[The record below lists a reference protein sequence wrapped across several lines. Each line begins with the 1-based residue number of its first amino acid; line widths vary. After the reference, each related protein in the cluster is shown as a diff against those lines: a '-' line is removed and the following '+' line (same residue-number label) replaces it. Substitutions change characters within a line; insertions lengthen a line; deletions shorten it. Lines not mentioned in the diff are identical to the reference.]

1 MADADAIRGAGVP
14 DRIEP
19 PPEPAPQAP
28 DEGSVMSL
36 VGHLTELRSRLI
48 RTILAIAVGSAVGF
62 YFAEPIIRLL
72 AQPVGGTLQNLAP
85 GDAFSIYLRIALVF
99 GIAVAMPVI
108 LYQVWAFVAPG
119 LTDDEKRA
127 VRPWIPLALL
137 FFAIGVGIAYLILP
151 FAMGFLLSFGTSVFR
166 NELAAKPYFDF
177 VSTLFLVFGLVME
190 FPILLFGLSRVG
202 ILTSQRLRQSRR
214 MVVLGVAVFSA
225 LATPGGDI
233 VSPVVLGGTMYLLF
247 ELTVLAIKRSGR

>member
-1 MADADAIRGAGVP
+1 
-14 DRIEP
+14 
-19 PPEPAPQAP
+19 
-28 DEGSVMSL
+28 MSL